1 MGQLLQ
7 QLAMSDADDGDP
19 RRKSSLSKFDK
30 VRIPKLGSFL
40 VSDSE
45 TILFGILHTG
55 HFTL

>member
-30 VRIPKLGSFL
+30 VRIPKLRRFL
-40 VSDSE
+40 ASVSE
-45 TILFGILHTG
+45 MIMLCNTG
-55 HFTL
+55 QFTL